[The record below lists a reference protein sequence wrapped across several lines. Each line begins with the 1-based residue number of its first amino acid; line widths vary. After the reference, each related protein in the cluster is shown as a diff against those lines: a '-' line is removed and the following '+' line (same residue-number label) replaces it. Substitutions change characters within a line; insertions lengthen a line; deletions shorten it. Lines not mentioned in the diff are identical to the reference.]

1 MIRVTAA
8 IIEKGDKILI
18 ARRKE
23 GKLLADYWEFPGGK
37 IEADETPENCLQ
49 RELFEEFAIHTEV
62 KEFIGE
68 SVYQYPM
75 FTIQLLGYRV
85 LHLSG
90 DFQLIDH
97 DQILWVDL
105 AEIGNFPLA
114 PADLPILNAYSN
126 LLPRQN
132 R

>member
-23 GKLLADYWEFPGGK
+23 GKLLAGYWEFPGGK

-126 LLPRQN
+126 LLPYQN
-132 R
+132 S